1 MPRAKPQAAT
11 VWIYTADGRRSGD
24 DIETAW
30 LQRRMDQ
37 KHVGSFNPVEICI
50 RVEDVPTAV
59 RKWERV
65 ANLTGVC
72 KVVISNK
79 PAYERYN
86 KVFV

>member
-11 VWIYTADGRRSGD
+11 VWIYTADARRSGD

-30 LQRRMDQ
+30 SQRCMNQ
-37 KHVGSFNPVEICI
+37 KHVGSFNPVEIRI
-50 RVEDVPTAV
+50 RLSDIPRAV
-59 RKWERV
+59 AKWERV

-72 KVVISNK
+72 KVVISDK